1 MKIRATKIILS
12 LLLSVFVFSNCTMQE
27 RRYRKGFYV
36 NTKHNKRH
44 IKGEEYKNEDALTVI
59 ELKVKAEEVA
69 VSKQELV
76 ASVVKAAPPIPKTKP
91 AKIKETKSDTCGD
104 LIIMLNGVVIEARV
118 LEVNQTNV
126 KYKRCNNINGPTY
139 TTALEKIERIQY
151 KNGSQDIVDSG
162 TKPRVRFVPSG
173 SQLKYKVIDE
183 TDKNAQQKIST
194 NKQEKSNYNQ
204 TAVGS
209 LVCGLIS
216 FFLPAAIITGPIA
229 FITGIIALRQLK
241 KGNGNKGHGMATFGI
256 VIGSIVLT
264 VLLILVLALIMMA
277 V

>member
-1 MKIRATKIILS
+1 MEIKVKRITLS
-12 LLLSVFVFSNCTMQE
+12 FLLFVFVFSSCIIQK
-27 RRYRKGFYV
+27 RKYQKGMYV
-36 NTKHNKRH
+36 NIKHNVHHNK
-44 IKGEEYKNEDALTVI
+44 IEKQKKDDALSIV
-59 ELKVKAEEVA
+59 EVKVRVKEVV

-76 ASVVKAAPPIPKTKP
+76 ASIAKAAPPIPKTKP

-104 LIIMLNGVVIEARV
+104 LIIMLNGAVIEARV
-118 LEVNQTNV
+118 LEVNQTSV

-194 NKQEKSNYNQ
+194 NKQEKSIYNQ
-204 TAVGS
+204 TAIGS

-229 FITGIIALRQLK
+229 FITGVIALWQLK
-241 KGNGNKGHGMATFGI
+241 KGIGNKGKGMATFGV
-256 VIGSIVLT
+256 VIGSIVLF
-264 VLLILVLALIMMA
+264 VLSLILLVAIFL
-277 V
+277 